1 MKRTNVFAIAT
12 ALVLSAVLP
21 LFALASPGTGA
32 HFNSAND
39 SIDPG
44 NGALDASFTV
54 AGLGN
59 NPVTDTITMAISTAK
74 AVYQCFNGGGNHP
87 KAGNKDTV
95 STSLT
100 TSGTFGPSDQH
111 GSLGGS
117 LTAGPPPPDPSFS
130 CPSGQALFLQSV
142 SYSGIT
148 LTDSY
153 GATTSLPNQSAAN
166 FHLPL

>member
-1 MKRTNVFAIAT
+1 MKPANVFAIAA
-12 ALVLSAVLP
+12 ALVLGAILP
-21 LFALASPGTGA
+21 LYALASPGTGA
-32 HFNSAND
+32 HFNTAGD
-39 SIDPG
+39 SIDSG

-59 NPVTDTITMAISTAK
+59 NPVTDTITMTIETAR
-74 AVYQCFNGGGNHP
+74 ADYQCFNGGGNHP
-87 KAGNKDTV
+87 KAGNKDSV

-100 TSGTFGPSDQH
+100 ASGTFGPSDQH

-117 LTAGPPPPDPSFS
+117 LTAGPPPPDPTFS
-130 CPSGQALFLQSV
+130 CPSGQSLFLQSV

-153 GATTSLPNQSAAN
+153 GATTSLAN
-166 FHLPL
+166 RSESNLHLPL